1 MKESITKETEKCV
14 AKFRDGYKSFLCAL
28 ARVEGIIHDSVTE
41 QDIIDFCDGKAVSMT
56 MQEFRDV
63 HGMIDALDFAL
74 QIAESTN
81 FNMATICKIQSLLTK
96 YNTPVSGVLKCA
108 IDGTVQNN
116 VSTSSSSIVNK
127 LLSESDIKSSIKKI
141 FVMLLENKCFYSK
154 NTLTA
159 LITVQVLLCQHG
171 IGYLD
176 LSDSVDNLTILASE
190 IGLFSLHEI
199 SADKLWYRLLGY
211 VVM

>member
-1 MKESITKETEKCV
+1 MKESITKETETCV
-14 AKFRDGYKSFLCAL
+14 AKLRDGYNSFLCAL
-28 ARVEGIIHDSVTE
+28 ARIEGIIHDSITE
-41 QDIIDFCDGKAVSMT
+41 QDIINFSNGKAVTMT
-56 MQEFRDV
+56 IQEFRDV
-63 HGMIDALDFAL
+63 HGMIDALNFAL

-116 VSTSSSSIVNK
+116 VSAASSAIINK
-127 LLSESDIKSSIKKI
+127 LLSESDILSSIKRI
-141 FVMLLENKCFYSK
+141 FVMLLENKCFYMK

-176 LSDSVDNLTILASE
+176 LSNSVDSLSILISE

-199 SADKLWYRLLGY
+199 SADKLWYRLLSY
-211 VVM
+211 VVA